1 MTERTAITRGVEMA
15 PTPAH
20 AFGVMFSR
28 TAMTIIVGAAV
39 ILLIVGG
46 TTATMWRGH
55 ADAIRNWQRSLGSL
69 SLLLAEHA
77 HQTLSSADLVLRSIT
92 EQVGD
97 GRVATESEFR
107 QVMASADIHRI
118 LRDRTKGL
126 PQIDVATIVA
136 LDGDVLN
143 FTRSWPAP
151 PINLADRDY
160 VKAHLSDPNL
170 ELIISAPVQN
180 RGTGRWTFYIARKI
194 KSRDGQVLGLAL
206 AGIESEFFAN
216 YYRRVQPDSE
226 TSISLLRRD
235 GNLLARFPEA
245 SDSLGKTFPQSMA
258 LQVLEAGNGPT
269 IVSSARMTR
278 PDDTTP
284 RMIAPHG
291 VEGYPLIVSIGAPET
306 LVLRQWQE
314 TASSV
319 AAMRLVLVLC
329 VMLLVAVLVRM
340 QRAQLARRNE
350 RKVSQDAA
358 TRHAVEI
365 AARDEREQRLQ
376 HEARVKDR
384 VSAFNG
390 HLNASVIRLG
400 SRIEE
405 IAALAERMTHA
416 ASLARSGSEGA
427 ANASVRTAEHIGGLA
442 SAAEAMSTAGEDIA
456 VSTFETVRAFREAS
470 EQADR
475 TDGAVAQLAGATA
488 QIDAVTRLIKTVA
501 DQTNLL
507 ALNATIEAA
516 RAGEAGRGFA
526 VVASEIKTLASR
538 TATATSEISRQ
549 VAAIQTAGDACVDAM
564 QRIRQRIH
572 ETQAISDRVSGA
584 VEAQTTTGS
593 DIARAIRAAAGQA
606 VAVSAGARSVTA
618 AAEATSSTAQEVV
631 EHVRRMNEEARRIR
645 SDIEAFI
652 GERSTG

>member
-1 MTERTAITRGVEMA
+1 VTRQTTAKADETASVRLMGFLPSGSTVTLAVGV
-15 PTPAH
+15 
-20 AFGVMFSR
+20 
-28 TAMTIIVGAAV
+28 AV
-39 ILLIVGG
+39 ILLIVVG
-46 TTATMWRGH
+46 TVATMWRGR
-55 ADAIRNWQRSLGSL
+55 ADAIQNWQRSLGSL

-77 HQTLSSADLVLRSIT
+77 HQTLSSADIVLRSVT
-92 EQVGD
+92 EQLGD
-97 GRVATESEFR
+97 GRITTQDQFR
-107 QVMASADIHRI
+107 QVMASAEIHRV
-118 LRDRTKGL
+118 LLDRTKGL

-136 LDGDVLN
+136 LNGDMLN
-143 FTRSWPAP
+143 FTRSWPSP

-160 VKAHLSDPNL
+160 VKAHLADPQL
-170 ELIISAPVQN
+170 EVMVSAPVQS
-180 RGTGRWTFYIARKI
+180 RVSGRWTFYLARKI
-194 KSRDGQVLGLAL
+194 RGRDGQVLGLAL
-206 AGIESEFFAN
+206 AGIESEFFAK
-216 YYRRVQPDSE
+216 YYRRVQPDVESP
-226 TSISLLRRD
+226 ISLLRRD
-235 GNLLARFPEA
+235 GTLLARFPEA
-245 SDSLGKTFPQSMA
+245 PDSLGKVFPRSMA
-258 LQVLEAGNGPT
+258 LQVLAAGNGPT
-269 IVSSARMTR
+269 IVSESRMTR
-278 PDDTTP
+278 PQDTFP
-284 RMIAPHG
+284 RMVAPHA
-291 VEGYPLIVSIGAPET
+291 VEGYPLVVGISATEA
-306 LVLRQWQE
+306 LVLRQWQQTE
-314 TASSV
+314 SAV
-319 AAMRLVLVLC
+319 AALRLVLVLF
-329 VMLLVAVLVRM
+329 VMLLVVVMIRM
-340 QRAQLARRNE
+340 QRAQSARRKE
-350 RKVSQDAA
+350 RKISQEAA
-358 TRHAVEI
+358 ALHALEI

-400 SRIEE
+400 NRIEE

-456 VSTFETVRAFREAS
+456 VNTFATVRAFREAS

-538 TATATSEISRQ
+538 TATATAEINRQ

-584 VEAQTTTGS
+584 VEAQTTTS
-593 DIARAIRAAAGQA
+593 SEVARAIRAAAGQA

-618 AAEATSSTAQEVV
+618 AAEATSSAAEEVV
-631 EHVRRMNEEARRIR
+631 DHVRSMNEEARRIR
-645 SDIEAFI
+645 ADIEAFI
-652 GERSTG
+652 GERMTG

>member
-1 MTERTAITRGVEMA
+1 MA
-15 PTPAH
+15 PNPARV
-20 AFGVMFSR
+20 FGVLFSR
-28 TAMTIIVGAAV
+28 TAMTILVGAAV
-39 ILLIVGG
+39 ILLIIGG
-46 TTATMWRGH
+46 TTATMWRGR
-55 ADAIRNWQRSLGSL
+55 ADAIQNWQRSLGSL

-77 HQTLSSADLVLRSIT
+77 HQTLSSADIVLRSIT

-97 GRVATESEFR
+97 GRVTTEDQFR
-107 QVMASADIHRI
+107 QLMTSADIHRM

-136 LDGDVLN
+136 LNGDVLN

-160 VKAHLSDPNL
+160 VKAHVADPNL
-170 ELIISAPVQN
+170 DIVISAPVQN
-180 RGTGRWTFYIARKI
+180 RGTGRWTFYLARKI

-206 AGIESEFFAN
+206 AGIESEFFAS
-216 YYRRVQPDSE
+216 YYQRVQPDAESA
-226 TSISLLRRD
+226 ISLLRRD
-235 GNLLARFPEA
+235 GTLLARFPEA
-245 SDSLGKTFPQSMA
+245 PHSLGKVFPRSMA
-258 LQVLEAGNGPT
+258 LQVLSAGNGPT
-269 IVSSARMTR
+269 IVREPRMTR
-278 PDDTTP
+278 PEDTAP
-284 RMIAPHG
+284 RMIAPH
-291 VEGYPLIVSIGAPET
+291 VVDGYPLLVSIGATEA
-306 LVLRQWQE
+306 LILRQWQD
-314 TASSV
+314 TGSAV
-319 AAMRLVLVLC
+319 ATMRLVLVLF
-329 VMLLVAVLVRM
+329 VMVLVAVMVRM

-350 RKVSQDAA
+350 RKVSQEAA
-358 TRHAVEI
+358 ARHAVEL
-365 AARDEREQRLQ
+365 AARDEREQRLR
-376 HEARVKDR
+376 HEAEVKDR

-475 TDGAVAQLAGATA
+475 TDGAVSELAGATA

-538 TATATSEISRQ
+538 TAAATSEISRQ
-549 VAAIQTAGDACVDAM
+549 VAAIQTAGEACVDAM
-564 QRIRQRIH
+564 QRIRRRIY

-584 VEAQTTTGS
+584 VEAQTATS
-593 DIARAIRAAAGQA
+593 SEVARAIRAAAGQA

-618 AAEATSSTAQEVV
+618 AAEATSAAAQEVV
-631 EHVRRMNEEARRIR
+631 DHVRQMNEEARRIR

-652 GERSTG
+652 GGRLAG

>member
-1 MTERTAITRGVEMA
+1 MTERSAITRGVEMA
-15 PTPAH
+15 PTPARV
-20 AFGVMFSR
+20 FGVLFSR
-28 TAMTIIVGAAV
+28 TAITILVGAAV
-39 ILLIVGG
+39 ILLIIGG
-46 TTATMWRGH
+46 TTATMWRGR
-55 ADAIRNWQRSLGSL
+55 ADAIQDWKRSLGSL

-77 HQTLSSADLVLRSIT
+77 HQTLSSADIVLRSIT

-97 GRVATESEFR
+97 GRVTTEDEFR
-107 QVMASADIHRI
+107 QLMTSADIHRM

-126 PQIDVATIVA
+126 TQIDVATIVA
-136 LDGDVLN
+136 LNGDVLN

-160 VKAHLSDPNL
+160 VKAHLADPNL
-170 ELIISAPVQN
+170 DVVVSAPVQN
-180 RGTGRWTFYIARKI
+180 RGTGRWTFYLARKI

-206 AGIESEFFAN
+206 AGIESEFFAS
-216 YYRRVQPDSE
+216 YYQRVQPDAES
-226 TSISLLRRD
+226 SISLLRRD
-235 GNLLARFPEA
+235 GTLLARFPEA
-245 SDSLGKTFPQSMA
+245 PHSLGKVFPRSMA
-258 LQVLEAGNGPT
+258 LQVFSAGNGPA
-269 IVSSARMTR
+269 IVREPRMTR
-278 PDDTTP
+278 PEDTAP

-291 VEGYPLIVSIGAPET
+291 VDGYPLLVSIGATEA
-306 LVLRQWQE
+306 LILRQWQD
-314 TASSV
+314 TGSAV
-319 AAMRLVLVLC
+319 ATMRLVLVLF
-329 VMLLVAVLVRM
+329 VMVLVAVMVRM

-350 RKVSQDAA
+350 RKVSQEAA
-358 TRHAVEI
+358 ARHAVEL
-365 AARDEREQRLQ
+365 AARDEREQRLR
-376 HEARVKDR
+376 HEAEVKDR

-456 VSTFETVRAFREAS
+456 VNTFETVRAFREAS

-475 TDGAVAQLAGATA
+475 TDGAVSQLAGATA

-549 VAAIQTAGDACVDAM
+549 VAAIQTAGEACVDAM
-564 QRIRQRIH
+564 QRIRRRIY

-584 VEAQTTTGS
+584 VEAQTATS
-593 DIARAIRAAAGQA
+593 SEVARAIRAAAGQA

-618 AAEATSSTAQEVV
+618 AAEATSAAAQEVV
-631 EHVRRMNEEARRIR
+631 DHVRQMNEEARRIR

-652 GERSTG
+652 GGRLAG

>member
-1 MTERTAITRGVEMA
+1 MA
-15 PTPAH
+15 PNPARV
-20 AFGVMFSR
+20 FGVLFNR
-28 TAMTIIVGAAV
+28 TAMTILVGAAV
-39 ILLIVGG
+39 ILLIIGG
-46 TTATMWRGH
+46 TTATMWRGR
-55 ADAIRNWQRSLGSL
+55 ADAIQNWQRSLGSL

-77 HQTLSSADLVLRSIT
+77 HQTLSSADIVLRSIT

-97 GRVATESEFR
+97 GRVTTEDQFR
-107 QVMASADIHRI
+107 QLMTSADIHRM

-136 LDGDVLN
+136 LNGDVLN

-160 VKAHLSDPNL
+160 VKAHVADPNL
-170 ELIISAPVQN
+170 DIVISAPVQN
-180 RGTGRWTFYIARKI
+180 RGTGRWTFYLARKI

-206 AGIESEFFAN
+206 AGIESEFFAS
-216 YYRRVQPDSE
+216 YYQRVQPDAESA
-226 TSISLLRRD
+226 ISLLRRD
-235 GNLLARFPEA
+235 GTLLARFPEA
-245 SDSLGKTFPQSMA
+245 PHSLGKVFPRSMA
-258 LQVLEAGNGPT
+258 LQVLSAGNGPT
-269 IVSSARMTR
+269 IVREPRMTR
-278 PDDTTP
+278 PEDTAP
-284 RMIAPHG
+284 RMIAPH
-291 VEGYPLIVSIGAPET
+291 VVDGYPLLVSIGATEA
-306 LVLRQWQE
+306 LILRQWQD
-314 TASSV
+314 TGSAV
-319 AAMRLVLVLC
+319 ATMRLVLVLF
-329 VMLLVAVLVRM
+329 VMVLVAVMVRM

-350 RKVSQDAA
+350 RKVSQEAA
-358 TRHAVEI
+358 ARHAVEL
-365 AARDEREQRLQ
+365 AARDEREQRLR
-376 HEARVKDR
+376 HEAEVKDR

-475 TDGAVAQLAGATA
+475 TDGAVSELAGATA

-538 TATATSEISRQ
+538 TAAATSEISRQ
-549 VAAIQTAGDACVDAM
+549 VAAIQTAGEACVDAM
-564 QRIRQRIH
+564 QRIRRRIY

-584 VEAQTTTGS
+584 VEAQTATS
-593 DIARAIRAAAGQA
+593 SEVARAIRAAAGQA

-618 AAEATSSTAQEVV
+618 AAEATSAAAQEVV
-631 EHVRRMNEEARRIR
+631 DHVRQMNEEARRIR

-652 GERSTG
+652 GGRLAG